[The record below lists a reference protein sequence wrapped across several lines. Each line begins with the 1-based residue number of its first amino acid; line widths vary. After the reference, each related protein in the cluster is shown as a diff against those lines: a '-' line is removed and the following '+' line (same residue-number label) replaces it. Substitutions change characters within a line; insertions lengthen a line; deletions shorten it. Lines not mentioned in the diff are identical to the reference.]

1 MEDLKTALKAIT
13 GYSVSWINIS
23 ISGLNEIVGLIVG
36 VLTSVYLIVQIR
48 KNCKK
53 DGTLNINRNGKIQRR
68 KR

>member
-1 MEDLKTALKAIT
+1 MEDLKTAVKAIT
-13 GYSVSWINIS
+13 GYSVSWINIT

-53 DGTLNINRNGKIQRR
+53 DGTLNSNRNGKIQRR

>member
-1 MEDLKTALKAIT
+1 MEDLKTALKAIG

-36 VLTSVYLIVQIR
+36 LLTSVYLIVQIR

-53 DGTLNINRNGKIQRR
+53 
-68 KR
+68 KRST

>member
-1 MEDLKTALKAIT
+1 MEDFKTALKAIT
-13 GYSVSWINIS
+13 RYSVSWINIT

-53 DGTLNINRNGKIQRR
+53 
-68 KR
+68 KRST